1 MHKCRVSLLAC
12 QVCSMG
18 LNEMKEKQEGL
29 GKCFP
34 WAWAEWV
41 GRVWMHSW
49 VGRSMLTEGVCALS
63 LNVCMFHTCRF
74 NQQTNPL
81 KTAKQNSKNP
91 CICTGHGQTS
101 WYSVNKYAMRILYH
115 LLSIRNLEMT

>member
-1 MHKCRVSLLAC
+1 MQNCIVSLLAC

-18 LNEMKEKQEGL
+18 LNKTKEKQEGL
-29 GKCFP
+29 GTCFP

-49 VGRSMLTEGVCALS
+49 VGRSMLAEGVCALS

-74 NQQTNPL
+74 NQHGTNKPT
-81 KTAKQNSKNP
+81 KNSKTKQQKP
-91 CICTGHGQTS
+91 LH
-101 WYSVNKYAMRILYH
+101 LYRTWTD
-115 LLSIRNLEMT
+115 LLVFC

>member
-1 MHKCRVSLLAC
+1 MQNCIVSLLAC

-18 LNEMKEKQEGL
+18 LNKMKEKQEGL
-29 GKCFP
+29 GTCFP

-74 NQQTNPL
+74 NQHGTNKPT
-81 KTAKQNSKNP
+81 KNSKTKQQKP
-91 CICTGHGQTS
+91 LH
-101 WYSVNKYAMRILYH
+101 LYRTWTDF
-115 LLSIRNLEMT
+115 LVFC